1 MSKLLA
7 WQAAL
12 GTHPGASGCP
22 VCIGMPQPEHC
33 CGRRSQSPSSD
44 WGCGTGPAL
53 CAAAKTGPRSR
64 GLLRVDRCLKCCSGE
79 RCWVI
84 KAGNAGLHRQGDR
97 QHAHKEPLFTLL
109 SMSLRMWMP
118 LACYTCVLTM
128 SDELSQPQGLN
139 SDANLICSIMSTY
152 WSIRESSASTM
163 SFTTSSACRHVV
175 QLYPC
180 GRQGRLLQCH
190 AQSSTNGAGE
200 PLLLR
205 AARGQGTQTVMLQ
218 YDAVFAAVCSYTPG
232 HAEVERSPV
241 WLMRQAG
248 RYMKAFKA

>member
-1 MSKLLA
+1 
-7 WQAAL
+7 
-12 GTHPGASGCP
+12 
-22 VCIGMPQPEHC
+22 MPQPEHF
-33 CGRRSQSPSSD
+33 CGRRSQSTSSD

-64 GLLRVDRCLKCCSGE
+64 GLLRVDRCLKRCSGK

-84 KAGNAGLHRQGDR
+84 RAGNAGLHRQGDR
-97 QHAHKEPLFTLL
+97 QHAHKDPLFTLL

-118 LACYTCVLTM
+118 HACSTCDLTM
-128 SDELSQPQGLN
+128 SDELSHPRGLN
-139 SDANLICSIMSTY
+139 SDAHLICSIMSTS

-163 SFTTSSACRHVV
+163 SFTTSPACRHVV

-180 GRQGRLLQCH
+180 GRQGHLLQCH
-190 AQSSTNGAGE
+190 AQSSANGAGE

-218 YDAVFAAVCSYTPG
+218 QRCIS
-232 HAEVERSPV
+232 AELCEFTLLPMQRWRGP
-241 WLMRQAG
+241 LCG
-248 RYMKAFKA
+248 